1 MPLCTMSQ
9 WGWHTQPLPSSL
21 KSQTL
26 RPRLYETYGRK
37 VGYNTSSEGQIE
49 LFNWLR
55 ENPHRLH
62 LGQIGLY
69 HAKDIEPADI
79 TEINQQ
85 LDLWRGVLNSK
96 FKLFGEAVSITT
108 AVHPVQ
114 DLLAI
119 VIDSRLTGLGVRIA
133 FPYGSPSIQAAD
145 WNQPDKH
152 ETRIIADGK
161 LIERQLDGDAYFVR
175 VQGRLKIE
183 GRHSPITLRCSVHS
197 VYFRATVSI
206 RKRCVALCVRRCS
219 VGNG

>member
-1 MPLCTMSQ
+1 MVS
-9 WGWHTQPLPSSL
+9 
-21 KSQTL
+21 
-26 RPRLYETYGRK
+26 RK
-37 VGYNTSSEGQIE
+37 VGYNTSSEGQTE

-62 LGQIGLY
+62 LGQIGLN
-69 HAKDIEPADI
+69 HAKEIEPADI
-79 TEINQQ
+79 THINQE
-85 LDLWRGVLNSK
+85 LDLWRGILTSK
-96 FKLFGEAVSITT
+96 FKLFGEPVSITT

-119 VIDSRLTGLGVRIA
+119 VIDSPLTGLGVRIA
-133 FPYGSPSIQAAD
+133 FQYGSPSMQAAD

-183 GRHSPITLRCSVHS
+183 GRHSPITLRCSVRS
-197 VYFRATVSI
+197 VFFPATASI
-206 RKRCVALCVRRCS
+206 RKQCVAHCVRCYS
-219 VGNG
+219 V